1 MDLMMQILL
10 SCRERLLRELH
21 DTEEASRKQAEVLVK
36 VSTYTVVVQAVQA

>member
-1 MDLMMQILL
+1 MQILL

-36 VSTYTVVVQAVQA
+36 VKTYTVVVQAVQA